1 MAEMVLYATEV
12 IKDTIL
18 FRLIFE
24 KKLKRP
30 WIAVLLG
37 VLYAIAFLVVW
48 PEYNVSGK
56 GVLSRLLAVVSVLG
70 MQDENWKKRGSD
82 TLVVWF
88 LSLILEMFLLVPL
101 EIIDLYT
108 EIGERWGREFE
119 VAVSVLGGVLLFLAY
134 VWKRKHPHKEYK
146 ELSKRT
152 LYILVLVMVFV
163 MLITAS
169 GFNFAGKYV
178 PVKWFSVAAI
188 VLTAVSYF
196 SIGLL
201 GIFVVHIRHV
211 NEKLDEMLQNEMM
224 LKEAERA
231 YYEALLEKEE
241 ETRRYRHDMVG
252 HLVCLNAF
260 AAEQKTEELQEYVQ
274 TLQQQ
279 FVQIQNKCYVI
290 GNTVLDA
297 ITNHYLMDID
307 PEIEVRVEGKLNR
320 ALAPDDVALCTIY
333 DNLLKNALEEL
344 ERVEEVKKR
353 LFITFSQGVAVCEIQ
368 IQNSLSERSKGK
380 EKMLVTEKE
389 DKRSHGFGLKNIQKV
404 VQEWGGD
411 LKLKQDGALF
421 SASVIIKNSRE

>member
-1 MAEMVLYATEV
+1 MAETVLYATEV

-30 WIAVLLG
+30 WFAVLLG
-37 VLYAIAFLVVW
+37 VLYAIAFLVIW

-56 GVLSRLLAVVSVLG
+56 GVLSRTLAVVSVFV
-70 MQDENWKKRGSD
+70 MQDDKWKKRGSD
-82 TLVVWF
+82 TLVVFF
-88 LSLILEMFLLVPL
+88 LALILEMFLLVPL

-108 EIGERWGREFE
+108 EIGERWGSEINT
-119 VAVSVLGGVLLFLAY
+119 AVSAFGGVLLFLVY

-152 LYILVLVMVFV
+152 LYMLVLVMAFV

-211 NEKLDEMLQNEMM
+211 NEKLDEMLQSEVR
-224 LKEAERA
+224 LKETERA
-231 YYEALLEKEE
+231 YYEAMLEKEE

-279 FVQIQNKCYVI
+279 FVHIQNKCYAI

-297 ITNHYLMDID
+297 ITNHYLMEID
-307 PEIEVRVEGKLNR
+307 PEIEVRVEGKLCH
-320 ALAPDDVALCTIY
+320 ALALDDVSLCTIY

-344 ERVEEVKKR
+344 ERIEEGKKC
-353 LFITFSQGVAVCEIQ
+353 LFITLSQGTNVCEIQ
-368 IQNSLSERSKGK
+368 IQNSISEWSKGK
-380 EKMLVTEKE
+380 EKIFVTEKE
-389 DKRSHGFGLKNIQKV
+389 DKRSHGFGLKNVQKV
-404 VQEWGGD
+404 IQEWDGD
-411 LKLKQDGALF
+411 LKLKQDGEFF
-421 SASVIIKNSRE
+421 SASVRIKNSRE